1 MNDNQILARMLVN
14 AFLEDYSNLTEKI
27 KSHPQDDEVIRCG
40 IELLKEEI
48 QETEELSMYAM
59 YSVLWIAFYLGAG
72 TGLEIYD
79 TIMKGE
85 KNDQSRQL

>member
-48 QETEELSMYAM
+48 QDTEELTM
-59 YSVLWIAFYLGAG
+59 YSTLWIAFYLGAG

>member
-48 QETEELSMYAM
+48 QETEECSKNGSQGYPTSYPNAPQL
-59 YSVLWIAFYLGAG
+59 LPQNAFTCIYGYLQ
-72 TGLEIYD
+72 
-79 TIMKGE
+79 K
-85 KNDQSRQL
+85 

>member
-1 MNDNQILARMLVN
+1 MNDNQILYARMLVN

-48 QETEELSMYAM
+48 QETEELSMYSM
-59 YSVLWIAFYLGAG
+59 LWIAFYLGAG